1 MILPIMLTGF
11 ISKIMLDLI
20 LMASEKAN
28 IHYQLSAINC
38 NVFTKNTNQLIVGLH
53 FSKNEL
59 VQTSYASFTA
69 TV

>member
-11 ISKIMLDLI
+11 IPKIMLDLI

-38 NVFTKNTNQLIVGLH
+38 NVFTKKHESIDCG
-53 FSKNEL
+53 FK
-59 VQTSYASFTA
+59 F
-69 TV
+69 